1 MFIVTLTKHD
11 PDKPSAW
18 YNKYPIGTSFIVEKI
33 EYNTFTGKRCVFL
46 TQENINNC
54 SNPLPE
60 NHDLSLENNCY
71 YFLPIESCTIREDN
85 LSKYISLIL
94 NELID

>member
-46 TQENINNC
+46 TQENINGA
-54 SNPLPE
+54 SNSPLE
-60 NHDLSLENNCY
+60 NYDLSSRNY
-71 YFLPIESCTIREDN
+71 YLLPIEFCTVREDN
-85 LSKYISLIL
+85 LSKCVSLIL
-94 NELID
+94 NELIC

>member
-11 PDKPSAW
+11 PDKLSAW

-46 TQENINNC
+46 TQENINGA
-54 SNPLPE
+54 SNS
-60 NHDLSLENNCY
+60 SLENYGLSSGSY
-71 YFLPIESCTIREDN
+71 YLLPIEFCTVHEDN
-85 LSKYISLIL
+85 LSKCVSLIL
-94 NELID
+94 NELIC